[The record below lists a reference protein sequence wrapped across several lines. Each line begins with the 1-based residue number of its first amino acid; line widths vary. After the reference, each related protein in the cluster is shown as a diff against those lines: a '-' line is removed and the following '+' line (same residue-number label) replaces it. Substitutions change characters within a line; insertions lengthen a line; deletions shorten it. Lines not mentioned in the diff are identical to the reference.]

1 MFTLIQMTIKRIVE
15 SATEELFDDSQ
26 SPKVEYKD
34 DFVVVTLPNKIKCY
48 HYWYGHTYNYDKL
61 L

>member
-1 MFTLIQMTIKRIVE
+1 MTIKRIVE